1 MFLLRVNV
9 LNCKTGVLRML
20 LPIAVVFLSAE
31 MPFFCLFLYKPLKG
45 LKKKNWGSYCLI
57 ISLIK
62 KILHMDTEKAS

>member
-45 LKKKNWGSYCLI
+45 LKKKLG
-57 ISLIK
+57 
-62 KILHMDTEKAS
+62 